1 MSLLTD
7 IKANVDFILEDSLE
21 LAVANHA
28 SVGGD
33 WVTVADMADPAIARN
48 NCWATSNEVY
58 ENVDLEEY
66 GQIDELDII
75 GVEATGCT
83 HYAVYVA
90 NSEESVVIDF
100 TARQFSPD
108 APFPFILPVDKWHA
122 YMEHVTG
129 RKLELSLGD

>member
-1 MSLLTD
+1 VSLLTD
-7 IKANVDFILEDSLE
+7 IKANVEFILEDSLE
-21 LAVANHA
+21 LAVANHS
-28 SVGGD
+28 SVGAE
-33 WVTVADMADPAIARN
+33 WVTVADMADSSIARN

-58 ENVDLEEY
+58 ENVELEAYAHINEV
-66 GQIDELDII
+66 DIV

-90 NSEESVVIDF
+90 NADEAVVIDF

-122 YMEHVTG
+122 YMQHVTG
-129 RKLELSLGD
+129 RNLELVIGD

>member
-1 MSLLTD
+1 MSLLAD
-7 IKANVDFILEDSLE
+7 IKANVEFIVEDASD

-28 SVGGD
+28 AVGAE

-48 NCWATSNEVY
+48 NCWAASNEVY
-58 ENVDLEEY
+58 ENVELEAY
-66 GQIDELDII
+66 AQIDELDIV

-83 HYAVYVA
+83 HYAVYMA
-90 NSEESVVIDF
+90 NADEAVVLDF

-129 RKLELSLGD
+129 RKMELVLGD

>member
-1 MSLLTD
+1 VSLLTD
-7 IKANVDFILEDSLE
+7 IKANVEFILEDALPID
-21 LAVANHA
+21 VANHSA
-28 SVGGD
+28 VGGD

-58 ENVDLEEY
+58 QNVEWEEY
-66 GQIDELDII
+66 GQVDEVDIV
-75 GVEATGCT
+75 GVEATSCT
-83 HYAVYVA
+83 HYALYLA
-90 NSEESVVIDF
+90 NSEESVVVDF